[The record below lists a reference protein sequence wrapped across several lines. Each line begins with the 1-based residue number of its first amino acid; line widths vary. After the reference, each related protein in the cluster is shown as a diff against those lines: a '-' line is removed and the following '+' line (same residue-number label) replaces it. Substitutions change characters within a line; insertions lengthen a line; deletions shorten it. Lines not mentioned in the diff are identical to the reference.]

1 MKHVYISNSPAVGRA
16 VEMAV
21 GLEIAPPKASQAEKL
36 NLVIEFAEAKL
47 SDEVSLKERI
57 RAYDEIARDTERSEA
72 IRASVLDSAR
82 HGLI

>member
-1 MKHVYISNSPAVGRA
+1 M
-16 VEMAV
+16 EMV
-21 GLEIAPPKASQAEKL
+21 VDLGMAPPKASQAEKL
-36 NLVIEFAEAKL
+36 NSVIEFAEARL

-72 IRASVLDSAR
+72 IRASVLDGAR